1 LAVALLTWG
10 LAASTNE
17 ATVLKQSVIIGDA
30 LLLTGTLFMLSIWFG
45 TKARQWMWLSFLA
58 AAGLLYVRIS
68 QYPPAPY
75 MKNGIFV
82 FNPQTQ
88 VAIAIGLLFL
98 LVWLPVS
105 LKVAR
110 QVTRAINQES
120 IYRIYA
126 AIYIVSAISALLFL
140 NARRLATIIISF
152 TVVGICFLMLIQSNL
167 VIEKIMEKRHG
178 K

>member
-1 LAVALLTWG
+1 MLATFGFIATGICFAVFAYTFDTLVLEKTKLKLNNFSRAYYALAVALLTWG

-75 MKNGIFV
+75 MKN
-82 FNPQTQ
+82 
-88 VAIAIGLLFL
+88 A
-98 LVWLPVS
+98 LP
-105 LKVAR
+105 
-110 QVTRAINQES
+110 I
-120 IYRIYA
+120 
-126 AIYIVSAISALLFL
+126 
-140 NARRLATIIISF
+140 
-152 TVVGICFLMLIQSNL
+152 
-167 VIEKIMEKRHG
+167 
-178 K
+178 